1 MDGVKREVLNLNVLH
16 KFINSSNNFKTN
28 CRNLSNSIIYRID
41 SSDFSIEIKKLK
53 IILED
58 KKGRPS
64 TEGDL

>member
-53 IILED
+53 IIL
-58 KKGRPS
+58 
-64 TEGDL
+64 